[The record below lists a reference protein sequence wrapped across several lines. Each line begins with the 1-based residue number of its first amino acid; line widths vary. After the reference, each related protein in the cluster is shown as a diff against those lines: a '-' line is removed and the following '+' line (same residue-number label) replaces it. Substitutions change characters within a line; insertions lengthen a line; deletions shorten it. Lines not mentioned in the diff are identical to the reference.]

1 MNDKKY
7 KFNLIVILGATAT
20 GKTNLAVKI
29 ADKYNGEIISADS
42 RQIYKRL
49 NIGTGKDYDEYVIN
63 DKKIHY
69 HLIDIIEPDIDYSVF
84 QFQNDFKRAYNKIRS
99 KNKIPILC
107 GGTGLYIE
115 SILLDYPLNDI
126 EPNYELR
133 KKLETKSINSLLK
146 LAGEQFIK
154 NSNESELNNKRRI
167 IRFIEKLNQPK
178 RKPKQVIKID
188 NPLIIGTNF
197 ARTIIREKIEKR
209 LIKRLNEGLVE
220 EVKGLLN
227 NGISSNRLE
236 SIGLEY
242 KFVSQYLDKI
252 YTKDEFILKLT
263 TGIQQFAK
271 RQLSWFRRMERRKLK
286 IHWVD
291 NADFNTS
298 CKIIENKIF

>member
-42 RQIYKRL
+42 RQIYKKL
-49 NIGTGKDYDEYVIN
+49 NIGTGKDYDEYIIN

-133 KKLETKSINSLLK
+133 KKLETKSIHSLLK
-146 LAGEQFIK
+146 LAGEEFIK
-154 NSNESELNNKRRI
+154 NSNESELNNRRRI

-197 ARTIIREKIEKR
+197 ARAIIREKIEKR

>member
-42 RQIYKRL
+42 RQIYKKL
-49 NIGTGKDYDEYVIN
+49 NIGTGKDYNEYVIN

-69 HLIDIIEPDIDYSVF
+69 HLIDIIEPDVDYSVF

-126 EPNYELR
+126 KPNYELR
-133 KKLETKSINSLLK
+133 KKLETKTIHSLLK

-154 NSNESELNNKRRI
+154 NSNESELNNRRRI

-197 ARTIIREKIEKR
+197 TRAIIREKIEKR

>member
-42 RQIYKRL
+42 RQIYKKL
-49 NIGTGKDYDEYVIN
+49 NIGTGKDYDEYIIN

-154 NSNESELNNKRRI
+154 NSNESELNNRRRI

>member
-133 KKLETKSINSLLK
+133 KKLETKSIHSLLK
-146 LAGEQFIK
+146 LAGEEFIK
-154 NSNESELNNKRRI
+154 NSNESELNNRRRI

>member
-49 NIGTGKDYDEYVIN
+49 NIGTGKDYDEYIIN

-69 HLIDIIEPDIDYSVF
+69 HLIDIIEPNIDYSVF

-146 LAGEQFIK
+146 LAGGQFIK
-154 NSNESELNNKRRI
+154 HSNESELNNKRRI

-197 ARTIIREKIEKR
+197 ARAVIREKIEKR
-209 LIKRLNEGLVE
+209 LIKRLNEGLIE
-220 EVKGLLN
+220 EVKDLLN

>member
-69 HLIDIIEPDIDYSVF
+69 HLIDIIEPNIDYSVF

-146 LAGEQFIK
+146 LAGGQFIK

-197 ARTIIREKIEKR
+197 ARAVIREKIEKR
-209 LIKRLNEGLVE
+209 LIKRLNEGLIE
-220 EVKGLLN
+220 EVKDLLN

>member
-1 MNDKKY
+1 MNNKKY
-7 KFNLIVILGATAT
+7 KFDLIVILGATAT

-42 RQIYKRL
+42 RQIYKKL
-49 NIGTGKDYDEYVIN
+49 NIGTGKDYEEYIIN
-63 DKKIHY
+63 DRKIEH

-84 QFQNDFKRAYNKIRS
+84 QFQNDFKTAYNKIKS
-99 KNKIPILC
+99 KNKVPILC

-154 NSNESELNNKRRI
+154 NSNESELNNRRRI